1 MRIFRI
7 FFLLFFLSISML
19 SGQVSNNTGDKEKT
33 LQLSSLFSD
42 HMVLQQKKAVRIFGC
57 YQPYKN
63 ITAIASWGAT
73 VSAKS
78 DSSGLWQLNL
88 DVPKAGRGPYT
99 LTFKSGNTSII
110 LNDILI
116 GEVWLA
122 AGQSNMDISLGGW
135 LPKDSINN
143 SKKEIAKANY
153 PNIRF
158 FKVPFGIS
166 ATPLNAVKGSWVKTS
181 PQTAAD
187 FSATAY
193 FYAQKLYQELN
204 VPIGIIQS
212 SIGGTPAEAWTSR
225 KSLQKIK
232 DFDQALE
239 GITGIQNSADSWVKK
254 WPQQK
259 VPATAGEWQKTIEA
273 DEVAAQVGFNDSKW
287 SKLTLPGRIDKIN
300 AVEFNGG
307 IWLRK
312 QIFIEDIS
320 TDYTLKIE
328 EIDDMDLTYFNGV
341 KIGGL
346 LGNGH
351 AMEKREMIIPKALLK
366 KGANIIA
373 MCVIDTGGP
382 GNVNGSMTISNSN
395 NVVISLAGEWNSKV
409 ISEIFNDTLFKYNI
423 EADLSKRPT
432 IFEMNSNTPSAL
444 YNAMINPLIK
454 YPIKGVIWYQGESN
468 VGRAE
473 QYKSLFPLMIED
485 WREKWGYDFPFYY
498 TQIAP
503 YSYPDTFQKEQSQKL
518 RDAQRLALKVPK
530 TGMAVTLDI
539 GRLDSAHPSEKKTV
553 GQRLARFSLSNEY
566 NKSLVNSGPLFKEVK
581 KNGNTLVV
589 SFKKESIGSGL
600 LATEKGLTNFEIA
613 GSDKVY
619 VGANVI
625 IQEDVLIASS
635 PSVQNPIF
643 IRYAWSDASAA
654 TLFNKEGLPASTF
667 TSEP

>member
-1 MRIFRI
+1 MQIFRI
-7 FFLLFFLSISML
+7 FFLFFFLSISIL
-19 SGQVSNNTGDKEKT
+19 SGQVSKNSVGKEKA
-33 LQLSSLFSD
+33 LKLSSLFSD
-42 HMVLQQKKAVRIFGC
+42 HMVLQQKTNVRLSGSGE
-57 YQPYKN
+57 PNKN
-63 ITAIASWGAT
+63 VTATASWGAT
-73 VSAKS
+73 GSARI

-88 DVPKAGRGPYT
+88 EVPKAGGPYT
-99 LTFKSGNTSII
+99 ITFKSGNSSII

-122 AGQSNMDISLGGW
+122 SGQSNMDISLGGW

-143 SKKEIAKANY
+143 SKKEIAKANF

-166 ATPLNAVKGSWVKTS
+166 AVPLDSVKGSWVKTS
-181 PQTAAD
+181 PQTAPD

-212 SIGGTPAEAWTSR
+212 SIGGTPAEAWTSH
-225 KSLQKIK
+225 KSLEKIK
-232 DFDQALE
+232 DFDQALD
-239 GITGIQNSADSWVKK
+239 GITSVQNTVDNWLKK

-259 VPATAGEWQKTIEA
+259 IPSTADEWQKTIEA
-273 DEVAAQVGFNDSKW
+273 DATAAQVNFNDSKW
-287 SKLTLPGRIDKIN
+287 SKIILPGRIDMIN
-300 AVEFNGG
+300 SVEFNGG

-312 QIFIEDIS
+312 QIIIEDIS
-320 TDYTLKIE
+320 TDYTLKIA

-341 KIGGL
+341 KIGGI

-351 AMEKREMIIPKALLK
+351 AMEKREMIIPKTLLK

-382 GNVNGSMTISNSN
+382 GTVNGLMTISNSN
-395 NVVISLAGEWNSKV
+395 NVVISLAGEWNSKLV
-409 ISEIFNDTLFKYNI
+409 SEIFNDKLFKYDI
-423 EADLSKRPT
+423 QADLSNRPN
-432 IFEMNSNTPSAL
+432 IYQMNSNTPSAL

-454 YPIKGVIWYQGESN
+454 YAIKGVIWYQGESN

-473 QYKSLFPLMIED
+473 QYKKLFPLMIED
-485 WREKWGYDFPFYY
+485 WRDKWGYEFPFYY

-503 YSYPDTFQKEQSQKL
+503 YLYTDINQKQQSQKL

-539 GRLDSAHPSEKKTV
+539 GRLDSAHPTEKKMV
-553 GQRLARFSLSNEY
+553 GERLARFSLSNEY
-566 NKSLVNSGPLFKEVK
+566 NKTLVNSGPLFKEAK
-581 KNGNTLVV
+581 KQGNSLVV
-589 SFKKESIGSGL
+589 TFEKQSIGSGL
-600 LATEKGLTNFEIA
+600 QAEQNGLTNFEIA
-613 GSDKVY
+613 GADKNY
-619 VGANVI
+619 VSA
-625 IQEDVLIASS
+625 DVSIKNSTLIASS
-635 PSVQNPIF
+635 PLVPNPVF
-643 IRYAWSDASAA
+643 IRYAWSDGSAA
-654 TLFNKEGLPASTF
+654 TLFNKEGLPAATF